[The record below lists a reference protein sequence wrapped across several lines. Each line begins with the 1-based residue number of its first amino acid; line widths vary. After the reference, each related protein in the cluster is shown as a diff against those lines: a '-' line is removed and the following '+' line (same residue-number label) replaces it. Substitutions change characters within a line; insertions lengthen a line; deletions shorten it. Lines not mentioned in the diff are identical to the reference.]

1 VIGVVIGLAAGLT
14 SCKKTAP
21 EYRLDHPTQQRLAA
35 KPHAV
40 GVPYQRFAI
49 VRYENRLVALRLG
62 AVSELGDR
70 ISYEWIAADGSGSF
84 SAAAADSRGAG
95 EAVEQPHTG
104 HITIPGFPRLLW
116 SRGSTDAGWIY
127 WSEDDDVTEFFSL
140 AFGDLDEIDLN
151 HRSGSWIRHETSK
164 R

>member
-1 VIGVVIGLAAGLT
+1 VFSLLIGLATGLT
-14 SCKKTAP
+14 SCKRTAP
-21 EYRLDHPTQQRLAA
+21 EYRLDRPTQKRLAA

-40 GVPYQRFAI
+40 GVPYQRFTV
-49 VRYENRLVALRLG
+49 VRYEDRVVALRLG

-70 ISYEWIAADGSGSF
+70 ISYEWFVADGSGRF
-84 SAAAADSRGAG
+84 SAAAAGSRGEG

-104 HITIPGFPRLLW
+104 HITIPGLPRLLW
-116 SRGSTDAGWIY
+116 SRASTDAGWIY
-127 WSEDDDVTEFFSL
+127 WSEDDFDTEFFSL

-151 HRSGSWIRHETSK
+151 HRSGSWIRHDSGS